1 MNVIITSAVG
11 FLCGVFASMGLG
23 GGFLFVLYFALF
35 TDTKQQSI
43 QAFNLL
49 FFIPIASL
57 SIFFHFKNK
66 LIQIKPATIMALSG
80 IIFVLFGFFVAKHIE
95 SEMLR
100 KIFAAFTIV
109 VGLKDIIC
117 TEKQK

>member
-1 MNVIITSAVG
+1 MNIIITSTVG

-35 TDTKQQSI
+35 TDIKQQSI

-57 SIFFHFKNK
+57 SLFFHFKNK
-66 LIQIKPATIMALSG
+66 LIQIKPAIIMALSG
-80 IIFVLFGFFVAKHIE
+80 IVFVFLGFFVAKHIE
-95 SEMLR
+95 SEILR
-100 KIFAAFTIV
+100 KTFAVFTIL
-109 VGLKDIIC
+109 VGSKDIIY
-117 TEKQK
+117 TKK